1 MPAFARTIG
10 VDYSG
15 AETPI
20 ASLKGLRV
28 YMSEGDGLPV
38 EVQPSPSPRKYWSRK
53 GIAEWLVDRLVG
65 NTNLEAMRAA
75 TRIVVDESSMQ
86 GRVGPFEHCPTRC
99 HDSASAPVESTTI
112 EFTLG

>member
-28 YMSEGDGLPV
+28 YMSEGDELPV

-65 NTNLEAMRAA
+65 NTNLEARRRRRGSLLTRAPC
-75 TRIVVDESSMQ
+75 R
-86 GRVGPFEHCPTRC
+86 G
-99 HDSASAPVESTTI
+99 ASVRRALPDPLPR
-112 EFTLG
+112 FWFRAC